1 MSDVAIFVASC
12 LIGMIAGLAFYAGV
26 DRTYRAWARVRLA
39 VDAAQCRNI
48 GKASRFIGGHDKP
61 GEN

>member
-1 MSDVAIFVASC
+1 MWNIAIFVASC
-12 LIGMIAGLAFYAGV
+12 LIGTFAGLAFYAGAMG
-26 DRTYRAWARVRLA
+26 TYRAWERVRLA
-39 VDAAQCRNI
+39 VDAAHCRNT